1 MNVNATVCWKQSPS
15 STGPF
20 LSLDRGELPCTR
32 SKAEVE
38 FPFQNIYRHFHF
50 ITNTAL
56 LYPTTALL
64 YL

>member
-1 MNVNATVCWKQSPS
+1 MNVNAMVCWKQSPS
-15 STGPF
+15 YTGPF
-20 LSLDRGELPCTR
+20 PSLDRGELHCTC

-38 FPFQNIYRHFHF
+38 FSFQNIYRHFHF
-50 ITNTAL
+50 ITNTVL